1 MTSARSLASNFSIQL
16 LGKGLSV
23 LVGLASVAIL
33 TRVLGATAFGEY
45 TTATTFLQM
54 FGVVVD
60 FGLTLTMIVM
70 ISESGVDEER
80 MVGNFFGLRLISGFL
95 LFSLAPLT
103 VLALPWGPVVQQ
115 AVFIGAFAYFLMGGA
130 TMLVGIFQKHES
142 MWRAALAE
150 LLNRAVL
157 LGMIVLFAFIS
168 PGVVEM
174 MIASVVANL
183 IWLYAMIRFAKP
195 FVRVAPKFD
204 WATWK
209 TILSRSWPIAISIVF
224 NLLYLKGDILFL
236 AYFREQ
242 AEVGIYGVAYR
253 IIDVLT
259 VVPVM
264 FMGLILPSLVAAW
277 SNKDQKTFDKRV
289 KQTFNLFMMAVIPI
303 IIGAQATATEL
314 TTLIAGEEFVQAGPV
329 LALLILALLGVFL
342 GGLYGHLIVALN
354 KQRVMTWGYIA
365 VAIVAIT
372 GYLWLIPN
380 YGMWGAVWVTLVSEG
395 LIALITFLV
404 VWRTADTLPSLG
416 VSLKALISA
425 GVMYAVLTQ
434 LNTHVI
440 FDILIGA
447 SVYVIGLFA
456 LKAITV
462 RELKAILATK

>member
-16 LGKGLSV
+16 FGKGLSV

-80 MVGNFFGLRLISGFL
+80 MVGNFFGLRLISGFI

-115 AVFIGAFAYFLMGGA
+115 AVFVGALAYFLMGGA

-157 LGMIVLFAFIS
+157 LGLIVFFALVS

-174 MIASVVANL
+174 MIASVIANL
-183 IWLYAMIRFAKP
+183 IWLFAMIHFAKP
-195 FVRVAPKFD
+195 LVRISPKFD
-204 WATWK
+204 WNVWK

-259 VVPVM
+259 VIPVM

-277 SNKDQKTFDKRV
+277 SKKDLKTFKKQV

-303 IIGAQATATEL
+303 MIGAQVTSTEL
-314 TTLIAGEEFVQAGPV
+314 TVLIAGNEFVDAGPV

-342 GGLYGHLIVALN
+342 SALFGHLIVALN
-354 KQRVMTWGYIA
+354 KQRMMTWGYIA

-372 GYLWLIPN
+372 GYLWLIPE

-404 VWRTADTLPSLG
+404 VWRTANVLPSMI
-416 VSLKALISA
+416 VTIKALLA
-425 GVMYAVLTQ
+425 GGVMYAVLTQ
-434 LNTHVI
+434 LNTHVV

-447 SVYVIGLFA
+447 AVYIIGLFA
-456 LKAITV
+456 LKALTIK
-462 RELKAILATK
+462 ELKALLSTK